1 MTSKSI
7 YVGYTLVGESPIY
20 LSNKQRTGHVQ
31 IIGATGRGKTA
42 SVVLPWF
49 IRDLKSNHTPILVDG
64 KGDEEILWKLQE
76 KLTPELFSKIAVFNL
91 SDKAMSLNPLVGG
104 SPTEI
109 ADRLISSLEFE
120 SEYFKS
126 IQHSAVLLIVQT
138 LKACGYEASIPVLFD
153 YLNNPQKMLELVKDE
168 KNFPEDLLLEI
179 TKLNQ
184 MNSTT
189 REERFSGI
197 ISQLKPFC
205 DSELRDHFFS
215 HDEEKEI
222 DLEKLINNPETS
234 KYKACVILLNTLQFQ
249 KTAKVFGKMVLQLLA
264 WITSKRKMNASF
276 CPVMIDEFSAFVFD
290 GFEQFLNK
298 ARSKNIALHLSH
310 QAISDLENVSV
321 SFAKTINVNTNIK
334 VLLGLNDPDTADYMA
349 RHLGT
354 RTKQKST
361 ERATK
366 NNWGDVETSGD
377 MSLREV
383 EQYKIHPNR
392 LKNYSNGV
400 GVISL
405 LIDGYPFVE
414 EVQFDRRA

>member
-7 YVGYTLVGESPIY
+7 YVGYTITDKSPIY
-20 LSNKQRTGHVQ
+20 LSNKMRTGHVQ

-49 IRDLKSNHTPILVDG
+49 IRDFKSENTPILVDG
-64 KGDEEILWKLQE
+64 KGDEEILWKLKE
-76 KLTPELFSKIAVFNL
+76 KLPPSEFEKIAVFNL
-91 SDKAMSLNPLVGG
+91 SDQVMSLNPLLDGT
-104 SPTEI
+104 PTEI

-126 IQHSAVLLIVQT
+126 IQHAAVLLVVQT
-138 LKACGYEASIPVLFD
+138 LKATGHEVSIPLLCD
-153 YLNNPQKMLELVKDE
+153 YLVYPQKLLELVKSE
-168 KNFPEDLLLEI
+168 RTFPQDLLLEI
-179 TKLNQ
+179 TKLCQ
-184 MNSTT
+184 MNKDS
-189 REERFSGI
+189 REERLSGI
-197 ISQLKPFC
+197 VSQLKPFC
-205 DSELRDHFFS
+205 DADLREQFFN
-215 HDEEKEI
+215 HDEDKEI
-222 DLEKLINNPETS
+222 DLIKLLTNPLDS

-264 WITSKRKMNASF
+264 WITAKRKMDAHF
-276 CPVMIDEFSAFVFD
+276 CPILIDEFSAFVFD

-310 QAISDLENVSV
+310 QSLGDLENVST
-321 SFAKTINVNTNIK
+321 SFAKTVNVNTNIK

-354 RTKQKST
+354 KTKQKST

-366 NNWGDVETSGD
+366 NNWGDVEALGEL
-377 MSLREV
+377 SLREV

-392 LKNYSNGV
+392 LKNYANGM

-405 LIDGYPFVE
+405 LVDGYPLIE
-414 EVQFDRRA
+414 EVQFERST

>member
-1 MTSKSI
+1 MTNSSI
-7 YVGYTLVGESPIY
+7 YVGYTLADKSPIY
-20 LSNKQRTGHVQ
+20 LSNKMRTGHVQ
-31 IIGATGRGKTA
+31 VIGATGRGKTA

-49 IRDLKSNHTPILVDG
+49 TRDLRSNNTPILLDG
-64 KGDEEILWKLQE
+64 KGDEEILLKLKE
-76 KLTPELFSKIAVFNL
+76 NLSTLEFSKIAVFNL
-91 SDKAMSLNPLVGG
+91 SDHVMSLNPLIGG
-104 SPTEI
+104 SATEV

-126 IQHSAVLLIVQT
+126 IQHSVVLLIIQT
-138 LKACGYEASIPVLFD
+138 LKACGYEASIPVLCD
-153 YLNNPQKMLELVKDE
+153 YLSYPHKILELVKDE
-168 KNFPEDLLLEI
+168 RSFPQDLMFDV
-179 TKLNQ
+179 TKLCQ
-184 MNSTT
+184 MNKDT
-189 REERFSGI
+189 REERLSGI

-205 DSELRDHFFS
+205 DSELREQFFS
-215 HDEEKEI
+215 HDKANEI
-222 DLEKLINNPETS
+222 DLEKLINAPES
-234 KYKACVILLNTLQFQ
+234 SQYKACVILLNTLQFQ

-264 WITSKRKMNASF
+264 WITSKRKAGSNF

-310 QAISDLENVSV
+310 QSLGDLENVSA

-334 VLLGLNDPDTADYMA
+334 ILLGLNDPDTADYLA
-349 RHLGT
+349 RHIGT
-354 RTKQKST
+354 RTRQKST

-366 NNWGDVETSGD
+366 STWGDVETSGE

-405 LIDGYPFVE
+405 LVDGYPLVE